1 MNQLELK
8 YAIIYY
14 NSEDE
19 REVLKISNNDRFK
32 DIINYFEL
40 RKNTNKAIIRIWNNY
55 EKFSDFWKEKYKQ
68 NSSPNTL
75 TGFCYEH
82 NHIEIINLKNYI
94 KIKKIKNQE
103 VDFNDWYNLIIHE
116 FTHYCAK
123 EYTNYTLGTK
133 WIQEGLA
140 INLSH
145 QRYFEFEITSSLEDI
160 QNNKCTYNDAY
171 TLMKYVMETY
181 NREFVLNFL
190 IDKRM
195 QEKTLIEAYN
205 KCKK

>member
-32 DIINYFEL
+32 DIVNYFEIK
-40 RKNTNKAIIRIWNNY
+40 KNINKAIIRIWNNS

>member
-14 NSEDE
+14 NIEDE
-19 REVLKISNNDRFK
+19 REALKISNNDRFK
-32 DIINYFEL
+32 DIVNYFEIK
-40 RKNTNKAIIRIWNNY
+40 KNINKAIIRIWNNY

-181 NREFVLNFL
+181 NHEFVLNFL

>member
-181 NREFVLNFL
+181 NHEFVLNFL

-195 QEKTLIEAYN
+195 QEKTLIETYN

>member
-40 RKNTNKAIIRIWNNY
+40 RKNTNKAIIRIWNNS

>member
-19 REVLKISNNDRFK
+19 REALKISNNDRFK
-32 DIINYFEL
+32 DIVNYFEIK
-40 RKNTNKAIIRIWNNY
+40 KNINKVIIRIWNNY

-116 FTHYCAK
+116 FTHYYEK

-181 NREFVLNFL
+181 NHEFVLNFL

>member
-14 NSEDE
+14 NSEDK
-19 REVLKISNNDRFK
+19 REALKILNNDRFK
-32 DIINYFEL
+32 DIVNYFEIK
-40 RKNTNKAIIRIWNNY
+40 KNINKAIIRIWNNS

-82 NHIEIINLKNYI
+82 NHIEIVNLKIYI
-94 KIKKIKNQE
+94 ERKKIVNQE

-195 QEKTLIEAYN
+195 QEKTLIETYN

>member
-82 NHIEIINLKNYI
+82 NHIEIMILMI
-94 KIKKIKNQE
+94 G
-103 VDFNDWYNLIIHE
+103 II
-116 FTHYCAK
+116 
-123 EYTNYTLGTK
+123 
-133 WIQEGLA
+133 
-140 INLSH
+140 
-145 QRYFEFEITSSLEDI
+145 
-160 QNNKCTYNDAY
+160 
-171 TLMKYVMETY
+171 
-181 NREFVLNFL
+181 
-190 IDKRM
+190 
-195 QEKTLIEAYN
+195 
-205 KCKK
+205 

>member
-1 MNQLELK
+1 MNKLELR
-8 YAIIYY
+8 YVIIYY
-14 NSEDE
+14 DSDDE
-19 REVLKISNNDRFK
+19 RNVLKFPRNDRFK
-32 DIINYFEL
+32 DIVDFFEL
-40 RKNTNKAIIRIWNNY
+40 KEVPNKAIIRIWNDY
-55 EKFSDFWKEKYKQ
+55 EKFSDFWKEKHKQ

-82 NHIEIINLKNYI
+82 NHIEIVNLKIYI
-94 KIKKIKNQE
+94 ERKKIVNQE

-171 TLMKYVMETY
+171 TLMKYVMKNY
-181 NREFVLNFL
+181 NHEFVLNFL
-190 IDKRM
+190 INKKM
-195 QEKTLIEAYN
+195 QEKTLIEAFK